1 MDRGAWMV
9 RLSVAIRAQEIAF
22 LRFFYDFLPVAIG
35 ERASVELEGLG
46 AGNSM
51 VEFKCREVS

>member
-1 MDRGAWMV
+1 MV